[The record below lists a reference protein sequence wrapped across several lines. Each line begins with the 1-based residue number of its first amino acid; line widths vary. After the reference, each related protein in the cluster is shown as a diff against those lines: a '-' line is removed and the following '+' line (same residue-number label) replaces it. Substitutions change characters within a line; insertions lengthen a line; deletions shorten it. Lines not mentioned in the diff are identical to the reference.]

1 MSGLHDACYAARRV
15 ERKCGLVTSNG
26 VWRNKCKFFKNT
38 PEISKLSNEL
48 KSRDVDKVKRKVL
61 RKKLRRVLAF
71 NTNLITVNVLI
82 KV

>member
-1 MSGLHDACYAARRV
+1 MMLNALNFYMSGLHDAWRVERRV

-26 VWRNKCKFFKNT
+26 VWRNKCKFSTNT

-61 RKKLRRVLAF
+61 RKKLRRALAF
-71 NTNLITVNVLI
+71 
-82 KV
+82 K